1 MASMEISEL
10 LALDK
15 LRDTPFHLVRSTD
28 PSLFATLD
36 EKAGRKREE
45 TLTAAFTGTS
55 ASLREHLANVDY
67 RLSDV
72 PLGTL
77 VLDGLAAQQAPEE
90 VAREATDRLLEL
102 EGSSALADPAA
113 AETNIGEH
121 PLFAAELQQ
130 ATVARLGL
138 ASALNMDKSEQILE
152 TVQTPATVGDAELG
166 DLVGRDVL
174 DRKDADALGLTAT
187 LYHLADD
194 SVEVA
199 ERLRK
204 ALADQPVDGN
214 ARFRTIARL
223 GRDGWLKAITA
234 GGVTPPGGS
243 TKEEFARRL
252 DRTMTGL
259 FPTDAMMTRV
269 LASPNRTVL
278 TKALGSNA
286 TAAERGQLSE
296 LVRTHPGL
304 RLDDIVDSTATP
316 EAKAEEIEARVDL
329 LKKVYEGNPEV
340 ELLTL
345 DYTPDSADVTGLHFG
360 TMTRTERRMVLDDL
374 KAHQRIF
381 ALTDDVDDAHR
392 LLRAG
397 YHTAVTV
404 AAGSREQLKERT
416 GLDDAAVGRYYKT
429 ASTTVAGLSTSVMAV
444 GDILRGGFTDLA
456 VANLG
461 PDIEDFLK
469 KVPGFADLFGS
480 QDYCEC
486 PHCQSILGPAA
497 YFVDL
502 MSFVDEHVRDV
513 YFTGPAEG
521 DVLDLKTRR
530 PDLWTLPL
538 TCANT
543 DTLVRHLDVVNE
555 VLENYIALRTGYQ
568 GRLDDRA
575 AVEDFVYRQ
584 TLAVAVDSFRQP
596 FHLPLAKLAGYLA
609 HFGKDRGDIAETFTA
624 DTATKVTARF
634 GLSAEAHQLITKPN
648 TDLAFLNR
656 IYGLQFTESST
667 GLIAPVEVQAFLRA
681 TGVTRAELDEL
692 AAATFV
698 TPDGVIEIKSAK
710 RSPDSVQND
719 IERIHGLHRGSL
731 DRLHRIVRLVRQTP
745 WSIPELDLL
754 IGQLTASGVSS
765 GLGVTTLRR
774 LADVLALHRD
784 LAIPVEQN
792 CALWG
797 PIPRRRGRVDQASF
811 FDRLFNLPVFVL
823 ADGALPKPTVSFVH
837 PSLRA
842 SGTPSPQ
849 DNTLHRLLTGLGVT
863 DEALAALI
871 AALAG
876 PLGAN
881 PQAPNEADRGFL
893 LTEANLTLL
902 YRHARLT
909 QLLKMPVADLFAL
922 IDRAGL
928 RTGHIDGMAA
938 LQTLL
943 DGHAWWQGSGYSL
956 DDLALITGARVAR
969 AGNYPDP
976 EAVATSIVTG
986 ITADAVLEFSDTVFA
1001 FLPGMTESASRAVTA
1016 ANAAILDTVTPS
1028 GRLRLAD
1035 TFDPAAAL
1043 VVPSGT
1049 PAAEPDLRAVLLRH
1063 HASTVL
1069 PTRLAAALGIGTDV
1083 VSELIAMTGVSL
1095 ADPALAGSLHGGP
1108 IRPLVGLVHA
1118 LVPLSVLF
1126 GATEFDAAAV
1136 AFVRAN
1142 PGVFGITHFTTLDT
1156 QAIRHLTS
1164 YVRFARA
1171 GAQTAFATTAAPL
1184 DAADVRHCL
1193 ATFDP
1198 VTKFAAT
1205 DRGRLAATVRV
1216 EASLVETLLPNLAL
1230 PDNAPDALEAL
1241 AVAADLCGYLD
1252 VGADTLKL
1260 ATSANYGELHRA
1272 AEAMLAA
1279 FRAKYP
1285 AESDFAAKLEPHL
1298 DAIAEQRRD
1307 GLADHL
1313 IASIQAEFATLDELY
1328 EHFLLDVQVGGVMRT
1343 SRVVEAISSVQLY
1356 VQRVLL
1362 NLEQDRRDPTDP
1374 KHIAI
1379 PPAAIPVD
1387 EWEWRKNYRVWEAN
1401 RKVFLWPENYLEP
1414 ELRDD
1419 KTPLFTELESDLLQR
1434 RIEEQNVADAYAA
1447 YLSGFQ
1453 ELSGLALAG
1462 AVHDK
1467 DPASRTDVLHLFGVT
1482 PGEPPTYYYRTVTNA
1497 QYGETEPDRSV
1508 AYGAWRRIDVQ
1519 IPVRKVAPVIH
1530 LGRLYVFWTEV
1541 ITTPNNKVSG
1551 GGSEFVGYKHRL
1563 AVKYTSLRLDGRWT
1577 PPHQIKLTG
1586 GLFPTGDGI
1595 VDDPLAEQAEVDEA
1609 QIALAH
1615 HQYAQYRE
1623 ARAKMRT
1630 PRYDT
1635 KSHSEPVDGYTIA
1648 GAQWDRVYPEAADG
1662 SLRVTGRN
1670 FLMRAAVD
1678 LYRGRIDNLDSLYL
1692 HAAPANP
1699 VLATSPFEDLYR
1711 IHATQPW
1718 LFVIDDY
1725 AHASV
1730 LADTRRLDDVQRV
1743 SESSWV
1749 GQLIALTMGPSP
1761 DVGFLGASPDITVVV
1776 GSISDAII
1784 DLDGDLLYLQGSAR
1798 PGSLYVAK
1806 RLGTTLGER
1815 MQRQLFTGGVDG
1827 LIATDS
1833 QQALG
1838 ESPPRGHFE
1847 PIVDDRIRR
1856 DAVDFRGG
1864 MGTYFREVFFHIPFL
1879 IADHLNGQRQ
1889 YAAAQRWYQYLF
1901 DPTSADVIAVPPGT
1915 PPAEQDRRQRDRVWQ
1930 YSEFR
1935 GLDLPTLRQV
1945 LTDPAAIEVYKSDPF
1960 NPHAIARLRL
1970 SAYQK
1975 CIVMRYVDNLLD
1987 WGDDLF
1993 ARFTTESV
2001 NEATGLYAM
2010 AADVLGPRPARLGSC
2025 GEGTVTPRTYEE
2037 IGPVVRRGSE
2047 FLPELETLLW
2057 SHKPQRKV
2065 YGTRKRVA
2073 TFALPRAEIRYFADR
2088 AAQTASTTGH
2098 QRTGDGASRT
2108 TGVAKF
2114 VDWSRTHLASWQG
2127 GTTATATLD
2136 RRLINDIELMP
2147 RFGWSVIRQLTPVFG
2162 IPANP
2167 ELRDYWDRVE
2177 DRLYK
2182 LRHGMD
2188 IAGLRRRL
2196 ALFAP
2201 EIDPRLLVRAKAAGL
2216 SLTDVLESSSG
2227 DLPPYRFG
2235 YLVEK
2240 AKQHAGLVQSFGM
2253 SLLAAL
2259 EKKDAEE
2266 LTRLRTVHQQNLLTM
2281 TTAVREAELQQAT
2294 DTVESL
2300 DLQKAGV
2307 QYRIDH
2313 FKHLLDAGLTA
2324 SEQVQQFTRH
2334 FASVM
2339 YVGGS
2344 LLQSTSGVSHLAPQ
2358 VGSPFAMKYGGQE
2371 IGSSAKSWG
2380 QALSEL
2386 GRMAE
2391 ILSTSAGL
2399 EAGFSRRRE
2408 EWEHQQKVAENDLKV
2423 LEKQAV
2429 VAATR
2434 KEIAQR
2440 SLDLHNEQISQV
2452 NEVFELFGERF
2463 SNLALYTWLAGSLQ
2477 RLHGEA
2483 FNSAFA
2489 TAKLAEQA
2497 YRFERADDATPLL
2510 SGGYFDA
2517 DRSGLLAGERL
2528 MLDLENMERRFIETN
2543 YRTPEIDQAFSLNQV
2558 NPAALVQLRETGACA
2573 FAIPEVFFD
2582 LFYPGHYRRR
2592 IRSVRLSI
2600 PCVTGPYTN
2609 VPATLSLTDS
2619 WIRRDPRLG
2628 AASLVAVPPR
2638 RSISVAT
2645 STGQNDAGVFEFS
2658 FRDERYMP
2666 FEGAGAVSD
2675 WRLELP
2681 KNFRPFDYQTITD
2694 VILHVNYTA
2703 EADEALRTQAEQAND
2718 GLDGTIM
2725 NYLTNNATGRLYSM
2739 RQEFSTELSR
2749 LMNSPTGTAVK
2760 LRLTERHLPVFL
2772 RSRATTVTAARLLL
2786 RTRTGQSVGTASFT
2800 VNGATVSGF
2809 VPDTDLGN
2817 LPAADVTTAFADG
2830 LTGDHTLTLTNAGD
2844 LSPDNP
2850 QAGDPTAL
2858 DPEKLTDIL
2867 LHLELRLV

>member
-1 MASMEISEL
+1 MEISEL

-15 LRDTPFHLVRSTD
+15 LRDTPFHLVPSTD

-36 EKAGRKREE
+36 EKAGRQRRE
-45 TLTAAFTGTS
+45 TLNAAFTGTS
-55 ASLREHLANVDY
+55 TLLREHLANVDY
-67 RLSDV
+67 RLGDGV

-152 TVQTPATVGDAELG
+152 TVHTPATVGDAELG

-174 DRKDADALGLTAT
+174 DPEEADELGLTAT

-204 ALADQPVDGN
+204 ALADEQMDGS
-214 ARFRTIARL
+214 ARFRTLAGL

-234 GGVTPPGGS
+234 GDVTPPDGS

-252 DRTMTGL
+252 DRTMTRL
-259 FPTDAMMTRV
+259 FPTDAMMTRS
-269 LASPNRTVL
+269 LAGPNRTVL
-278 TKALGSNA
+278 IQALGSNA
-286 TAAERGQLSE
+286 TAAERRQLTE
-296 LVRTHPGL
+296 LVRSHPGL

-316 EAKAEEIEARVDL
+316 EAKAEEIGVRVDL

-345 DYTPDSADVTGLHFG
+345 DYTPDSPDVTALHFG
-360 TMTRTERRMVLDDL
+360 TMTRAERRLVLDDL
-374 KAHQRIF
+374 KAHQRMF

-404 AAGSREQLKERT
+404 AAGSRTQLKEST
-416 GLDDAAVGRYYKT
+416 GFDDVAVDRYYKT
-429 ASTTVAGLSTSVMAV
+429 ASTTVVGLSTSVMAV

-461 PDIEDFLK
+461 ADIEDFLK
-469 KVPGFADLFGS
+469 KVPGFADLFGN

-513 YFTGPAEG
+513 YFTGSAEG
-521 DVLDLKTRR
+521 DGLDLKTRR

-575 AVEDFVYRQ
+575 AVEDSVYRR

-596 FHLPLAKLAGYLA
+596 FHLPLVKLAGYLA
-609 HFGKDRGDIAETFTA
+609 HFGKDRGDIADTFTA
-624 DTATKVTARF
+624 DTTTRVAARF
-634 GLSAEAHQLITKPN
+634 GLSAEAHQLITEPN

-692 AAATFV
+692 AAVTFV

-710 RSPDSVQND
+710 RSPDSAQND
-719 IERIHGLHRGSL
+719 IERIHGLRRGSL
-731 DRLHRIVRLVRQTP
+731 DRLHRFVRLVRQTP

-754 IGQLTASGVSS
+754 IGQLIAGELSS
-765 GLGVTTLRR
+765 GLGGTTLRR

-784 LAIPVEQN
+784 LAISVEQN

-797 PIPRRRGRVDQASF
+797 PIPRRRARADRASL
-811 FDRLFNLPVFVL
+811 FDRLFNLPAFIL

-842 SGTPSPQ
+842 SGTPSPP
-849 DNTLHRLLTGLGVT
+849 DNTLHRLLAGLGVT

-893 LTEANLTLL
+893 LTETNLTLL
-902 YRHARLT
+902 YRHARLS
-909 QLLKMPVADLFAL
+909 QLLKMPVADLSTL

-928 RTGHIDGMAA
+928 RSRHVDGMAA

-943 DGHAWWQGSGYSL
+943 DVHAWWQGSGYSL
-956 DDLALITGARVAR
+956 EDLALITGAPVAR
-969 AGNYPDP
+969 AGDYPDP
-976 EAVATSIVTG
+976 QAVATSIVTG

-1001 FLPGMTESASRAVTA
+1001 FLPGMTESASRAVIA
-1016 ANAAILDTVTPS
+1016 ANAAILETATPS
-1028 GRLRLAD
+1028 GRLHLAD
-1035 TFDPAAAL
+1035 TFDPAATV
-1043 VVPSGT
+1043 VVPPGT
-1049 PAAEPDLRAVLLRH
+1049 PAAEHDLRAVLLRH

-1069 PTRLAAALGIGTDV
+1069 PSRSAAALGIGTDV
-1083 VSELIAMTGVSL
+1083 ASELIAMTGVSL
-1095 ADPALAGSLHGGP
+1095 ADPALARALHGGP
-1108 IRPLVGLVHA
+1108 IRPLVALVHA

-1142 PGVFGITHFTTLDT
+1142 PRVFRITRFTALDM
-1156 QAIRHLTS
+1156 QAIRHLTT

-1171 GAQTAFATTAAPL
+1171 GAQTAFATAATPL
-1184 DAADVRHCL
+1184 DAADLRHSL

-1216 EASLVETLLPNLAL
+1216 EASLVETLLPNLPL
-1230 PDNAPDALEAL
+1230 PDNAADALEAL
-1241 AVAADLCGYLD
+1241 AAAADLCGYFD

-1260 ATSANYGELHRA
+1260 ATSADYGDLHRA

-1285 AESDFAAKLEPHL
+1285 VEGDFAAKLEPHL

-1307 GLADHL
+1307 GLADYL
-1313 IASIQAEFATLDELY
+1313 ISSIQPEFATLDELY
-1328 EHFLLDVQVGGVMRT
+1328 EHFLLDVHVGGVMRT
-1343 SRVVEAISSVQLY
+1343 SPVVTAISSVQLY

-1374 KHIAI
+1374 KHIAV

-1419 KTPLFTELESDLLQR
+1419 KTPLFTQLESDLLQR
-1434 RIEEQNVADAYAA
+1434 RIEEQSVADAYAT
-1447 YLSGFQ
+1447 YLGGFH
-1453 ELSGLALAG
+1453 ELSGLAVAG
-1462 AVHDK
+1462 AFHDK
-1467 DPASRTDVLHLFGVT
+1467 DPASRTDVLHLLGVT
-1482 PGEPPTYYYRTVTNA
+1482 PGEPPTYYYRAVTNA

-1508 AYGAWRRIDVQ
+1508 AYGAWRRMDVQ

-1551 GGSEFVGYKHRL
+1551 GSSEFVGYKHRL
-1563 AVKYTSLRLDGRWT
+1563 AMKYTSLRLDGRWT

-1595 VDDPLAEQAEVDEA
+1595 VDDPLAEQAEADEA
-1609 QIALAH
+1609 QIALANH
-1615 HQYAQYRE
+1615 RYAQYRA
-1623 ARAKMRT
+1623 ARARMRT

-1635 KSHSEPVDGYTIA
+1635 KTHNEPVDGYTLV
-1648 GAQWDRVYPEAADG
+1648 GAQWDRVYPESADG

-1670 FLMRAAVD
+1670 FLMRATVD
-1678 LYRGRIDNLDSLYL
+1678 LYRGRIDSLDSLDL

-1699 VLATSPFEDLYR
+1699 VLAISPIEDLYR

-1718 LFVIDDY
+1718 QFVIDDY

-1730 LADTRRLDDVQRV
+1730 LADLRRLDDVQRV

-1749 GQLIALTMGPSP
+1749 GQLIALTMGPPPP
-1761 DVGFLGASPDITVVV
+1761 DVGFLDTSPDITVVG

-1806 RLGTTLGER
+1806 RLGTTLGDR

-1827 LIATDS
+1827 LLSTDS

-1838 ESPPRGHFE
+1838 ESPLRGQFE

-1889 YAAAQRWYQYLF
+1889 YAAAQRWFQYLF

-1915 PPAEQDRRQRDRVWQ
+1915 PPAERDRRQRDRVWQ
-1930 YSEFR
+1930 YAEFR

-2010 AADVLGPRPARLGSC
+2010 AADVLGPRPASLGSC
-2025 GEGTVTPRTYEE
+2025 GEATVTPRTYEA
-2037 IGPVVRRGSE
+2037 IGPVVRSGSE

-2057 SHKPQRKV
+2057 SHNPQREV

-2088 AAQTASTTGH
+2088 AAQTTSTTGRP
-2098 QRTGDGASRT
+2098 RTADGDGRT
-2108 TGVAKF
+2108 PGVAKV
-2114 VDWSRTHLASWQG
+2114 VDWSRTRHASWQG

-2136 RRLINDIELMP
+2136 RRLITDIELMP
-2147 RFGWSVIRQLTPVFG
+2147 RFGWSVIRQVTPVFG

-2188 IAGLRRRL
+2188 IAGIRRQL

-2216 SLTDVLESSSG
+2216 SLTDVLESTSG
-2227 DLPPYRFG
+2227 DLPPYRFS

-2240 AKQHAGLVQSFGM
+2240 AKQYAALVQSFGM

-2259 EKKDAEE
+2259 EKKDVEE
-2266 LTRLRTVHQQNLLTM
+2266 LTQLRTIHQQNLLTM
-2281 TTAVREAELQQAT
+2281 TTQVRNAELQQSM
-2294 DTVESL
+2294 DTLASL
-2300 DLQKAGV
+2300 EFQKAGV
-2307 QYRIDH
+2307 QYRLDY
-2313 FKHLLDAGLTA
+2313 FAGLLDGDLTA
-2324 SEQVQQFTRH
+2324 SERVQQISRHIASATFT
-2334 FASVM
+2334 
-2339 YVGGS
+2339 GGALLQGTAGVLS
-2344 LLQSTSGVSHLAPQ
+2344 LLPQ
-2358 VGSPFAMKYGGQE
+2358 LGSPFAMKYGGVE
-2371 IGSSAKSWG
+2371 LRSSAKAFG
-2380 QALSEL
+2380 QMLSDTAKV
-2386 GRMAE
+2386 AE
-2391 ILSTSAGL
+2391 VISTSAGL

-2408 EWEHQQKVAENDLKV
+2408 GWEHQRRLAENDLKV
-2423 LEKQAV
+2423 LEQQVV

-2440 SLDLHNEQISQV
+2440 SLELHNEQISQV
-2452 NEVFELFGERF
+2452 EEVFELFGQRF
-2463 SNLALYTWLAGSLQ
+2463 SNLGLYTWLASNLQ
-2477 RLHGEA
+2477 RLHREA
-2483 FNSAFA
+2483 FDCAFA
-2489 TAKLAEQA
+2489 TARLAEEA
-2497 YRFERADDATPLL
+2497 YRFERVDETTPLL

-2517 DRSGLLAGERL
+2517 GRSGLLAGERL
-2528 MLDLENMERRFIETN
+2528 MLALENMERRFIETN

-2592 IRSVRLSI
+2592 IKSVRLSI

-2628 AASLVAVPPR
+2628 AASLLAVPPR

-2681 KNFRPFDYQTITD
+2681 KTFRPFDYQTITD

-2703 EADEALRTQAEQAND
+2703 EADGALRTQVEQANA

-2772 RSRATTVTAARLLL
+2772 RSRAITVTAARLLL

-2800 VNGATVSGF
+2800 VNGAAVSGF

-2844 LSPDNP
+2844 LSPENP
-2850 QAGDPTAL
+2850 QPGDPTTL